1 MVQNNRSYYNCKRK
15 ELFIPPVA
23 QTAGKLAN
31 LFPLQ
36 FQILFICFSRATLIH
51 RQIHINGL
59 PGRAYPLG

>member
-36 FQILFICFSRATLIH
+36 FQILFICFFRASPIH